1 MRWKISKRPSS
12 ECSPPPSEKGTWRI
26 PRSSI
31 GVAHNL
37 THATFRFFAC
47 QNKVCHRAGR
57 VVGRRRRLGAV
68 ARGAELRHSSADPEA
83 RNLWTHGTSSLPR
96 PCYGQMNRGSLIF
109 ACPGAL
115 NVCRGCRLRWACFSS
130 ARPDAVRRCWP
141 RPSPTSAVRASLPP
155 NASPIGANSASYLP
169 PHHHHHHDGRFQ
181 FYLGQG
187 SGAAQQICGRVRA
200 LGERGLPSVLPSL
213 AKSPRRLSNV
223 TP

>member
-1 MRWKISKRPSS
+1 LRWKISKRPSS

-31 GVAHNL
+31 GVARNL

-96 PCYGQMNRGSLIF
+96 PCYGQMNRGLLIF

-155 NASPIGANSASYLP
+155 NASPMGPTLP
-169 PHHHHHHDGRFQ
+169 LTILPTTTTMAGFNFISVKGPELLNKYVGESERSVREVFLRYFPRWPSPH
-181 FYLGQG
+181 
-187 SGAAQQICGRVRA
+187 V
-200 LGERGLPSVLPSL
+200 V
-213 AKSPRRLSNV
+213 
-223 TP
+223 